1 MPHLREE
8 DRKAIEDRFAETL
21 NDDVRML
28 LFTESDVR
36 SMLTIPG
43 RPEPAPG
50 GAAEFGKLTRELL
63 TELAETSPKL
73 SLEVLDVHGDGA
85 EEARRLQI
93 EQIPAVVLDGSDG
106 RVRFYGAPVGNEFP
120 TILAGIESLSNSE
133 PLLRDG
139 VAAAVRDRIDQDVHL
154 RVFVTPT

>member
-1 MPHLREE
+1 MPHLRDE
-8 DRKAIEDRFAETL
+8 DRKAIQDRFAETL

-28 LFTESDVR
+28 LFTESNVR

-43 RPEPAPG
+43 RPETG
-50 GAAEFGKLTRELL
+50 GAGDFGKLTRELL
-63 TELAETSPKL
+63 TELADTSPKL
-73 SLEVLDVHGDGA
+73 SLEVLDVHGEGA
-85 EEARRLQI
+85 GEARRLQI
-93 EQIPAVVLDGSDG
+93 EQVPAVVLDASDG

-120 TILAGIESLSNSE
+120 TILAGIESLSNAE

>member
-50 GAAEFGKLTRELL
+50 PRTTGRP
-63 TELAETSPKL
+63 TS
-73 SLEVLDVHGDGA
+73 
-85 EEARRLQI
+85 
-93 EQIPAVVLDGSDG
+93 GSPRNRG
-106 RVRFYGAPVGNEFP
+106 
-120 TILAGIESLSNSE
+120 
-133 PLLRDG
+133 LRCG
-139 VAAAVRDRIDQDVHL
+139 WR
-154 RVFVTPT
+154 